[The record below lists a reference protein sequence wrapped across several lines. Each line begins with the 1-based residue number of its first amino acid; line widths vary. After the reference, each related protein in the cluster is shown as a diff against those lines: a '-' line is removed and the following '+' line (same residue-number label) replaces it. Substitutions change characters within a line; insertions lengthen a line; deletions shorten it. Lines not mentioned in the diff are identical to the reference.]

1 MGTVYD
7 IAIIGAGPAGIA
19 AAVESVIGGMKEVIL
34 FEKGENHS
42 MTIRKYYK
50 DNKRVDKDWK
60 GQTVELNGNIDF
72 TDGTKESTL
81 DLFDKM
87 LDDHQVNALFN
98 TEIDSVVK
106 ETHFLIKTT
115 DGELYEARNVIVAIG
130 SMGKPNK
137 PSYKIPPS
145 IKQRVNFNLDHCSK
159 GEEVLVVGGGNTAA
173 EYAYYLADT
182 NNVTLN
188 YRRGSFSRLNPE
200 NEKIVYECVEQK
212 RMFLKLGVDVTS
224 LEGEKGQIKVT
235 FGDGMVF
242 YYDRIIYA
250 LGGVMP
256 TDMLKKCGIAVDE
269 KGRPVCN
276 ADHETPVPGL
286 YVAGDVAIEIGGSI
300 AAGLNHAFK
309 IVNHIKNRL

>member
-1 MGTVYD
+1 MVHD

-19 AAVESVIGGMKEVIL
+19 AAVESVILGMKDVIL
-34 FEKGENHS
+34 FEKGDNHS

-60 GQTVELNGNIDF
+60 GQTVELAGNIAF
-72 TDGTKESTL
+72 NDGTKESTL

-87 LDDHQVNALFN
+87 IDHHHINALFN

-106 ETHFLIKTT
+106 ENHFLIKTT
-115 DGELYEARNVIVAIG
+115 DGNLYEAQNVVVAIG

-137 PSYKIPPS
+137 PEYKIPPS
-145 IKQRVNFNLDHCSK
+145 IKQRVNFNLDHCGS
-159 GEEVLVVGGGNTAA
+159 GEDILVVGGGNSAA
-173 EYAYYLADT
+173 EYAYYLGET

-200 NEKIVYECVEQK
+200 NETIVYQCVNAGK
-212 RMFLKLGVDVTS
+212 LHLKLGVDVTE
-224 LEGEKGQIKVT
+224 LEGDKGRIKVHYS
-235 FGDGMVF
+235 DGMVLE
-242 YYDRIIYA
+242 YDRIIYA

-256 TDMLKKCGIAVDE
+256 TDMLKKCGIEIND
-269 KGRPVCN
+269 KGRPVC
-276 ADHETPVPGL
+276 DEHFETATPGL

-300 AAGLNHAFK
+300 AAGLNHAYT
-309 IVNHIKNRL
+309 IINHIHDRLQK